1 MPNRLCYAEVISCAI
16 DVNVKIEGG
25 LVMLSFWRAFTYR
38 LTFKMT
44 GALNL
49 LAFALPVRL
58 TPMHNFSALFT

>member
-1 MPNRLCYAEVISCAI
+1 
-16 DVNVKIEGG
+16 
-25 LVMLSFWRAFTYR
+25 MLSFWRAFTYR
-38 LTFKMT
+38 LTFEMT